1 MKNKIVHLPVLSL
14 CLLVGGCAGLINEEI
29 SWRKFYD
36 SQNGPIKEVT
46 FGKKV
51 YQMNHKAQMYEEV
64 GYARIKN
71 GKLFNVFRHDDNK
84 QFALTNLDTDQV
96 LKTAS
101 VADFQELGKAKS
113 INLYEFGNAILES
126 ASFYSKNGVCRDFSS
141 KIGVTT
147 KFATNYYKKYDIF
160 VTIFGQATLT
170 LGNGMPKNIKVVTK
184 SYPQSKA
191 TTELENQIKK
201 QAQQLAAQ
209 DATKLGSF
217 LVLLCN
223 RK

>member
-1 MKNKIVHLPVLSL
+1 MKNNTTPLLVLSL
-14 CLLVGGCAGLINEEI
+14 CLLVSGCASLTNEEI

-36 SQNGPIKEVT
+36 SQNGPIKEMT

-51 YQMNHKAQMYEEV
+51 YQMNHKPQMYEEI

-71 GKLFNVFRHDDNK
+71 GKFFNIFRHDDNK
-84 QFALTNLDTDQV
+84 QFALTNLDTGQA

-113 INLYEFGNAILES
+113 INLYEFGNGILES

-141 KIGVTT
+141 KTGVTT
-147 KFATNYYKKYDIF
+147 KFVTNYYKKYDIF
-160 VTIFGQATLT
+160 VTTFGQATLI
-170 LGNGMPKNIKVVTK
+170 LENGKPKNIKIATK

-191 TTELENQIKK
+191 AAELENQIKK
-201 QAQQLAAQ
+201 QAQQLVAQ

-217 LVLLCN
+217 LLLLCN